1 MCRPGL
7 LPAVSSVARQ
17 ICPAEFYV
25 DRMLAITSGILHI
38 HKLSLLEC
46 CQVGSS
52 CIQFGS
58 YLAKFNHSMGYH
70 SVLIIVVR
78 PYLRRQWQEV
88 LSKAR
93 QELRQEAVYIEEA
106 TQISF
111 QGLSRLAAHTNIEIF
126 YSPWCRISRHTV
138 VIGIYLIIRVDPKC
152 HLAPVFADLL
162 DWLQTND
169 SKNVLFQIEGHSVS
183 SLSSKNMYDHFLPLV
198 RKHQTNKTRSSNTF
212 CDVKF

>member
-1 MCRPGL
+1 ML
-7 LPAVSSVARQ
+7 SSWIQLYPIWIISCQIQSFNGVPQCAHHSGTTVPEETMARG
-17 ICPAEFYV
+17 AEQSQAGVETGSCLYRRSNPDIIPRFES
-25 DRMLAITSGILHI
+25 ACCA
-38 HKLSLLEC
+38 HK
-46 CQVGSS
+46 
-52 CIQFGS
+52 
-58 YLAKFNHSMGYH
+58 Y
-70 SVLIIVVR
+70 R
-78 PYLRRQWQEV
+78 
-88 LSKAR
+88 
-93 QELRQEAVYIEEA
+93 
-106 TQISF
+106 
-111 QGLSRLAAHTNIEIF
+111 NI